1 MRQLVV
7 PILFCLLGSSL
18 AAETRQH
25 GNLIFDL
32 PKGWVSG
39 GTDGGTLT
47 LHSELPDD
55 ECEFCAIRVTAGA
68 VTGGRVDSWLGTQ
81 TRRFAVPDETGA
93 PKITQ
98 IVPPEVFNL
107 RGRPGSIMGQTVD
120 GDLQVLFAVQLFG
133 RMELVAFTA
142 PANGPEDIPP
152 AMTVFQR
159 DVVPMLEGARFVSEG
174 AEPLMPTPVP
184 GDLEGVWWGTT
195 NWWSMGIDGMMT
207 MQIDH
212 HWLTFYPDGTFYD
225 GTAPTGIAPFDRT
238 ELLAQ
243 GDMDW
248 GSYTQ
253 KDDSLTLHYASG
265 EVASFEVG
273 DVMIRKGD
281 RRMYPI
287 DLLADDTKINGTV
300 STIFASGFTPGI
312 GVAGGV
318 TRMTDTTYDPDGTW
332 VYGAYAGASATFEN
346 GSGFASGSDHS
357 ESGRYVVK
365 DGLVTLFAENGSF
378 VRSDYIFKA
387 GDTIWI
393 GSEMLK

>member
-1 MRQLVV
+1 MRQFVL
-7 PILFCLLGSSL
+7 IAICFLGTPL

-25 GNLIFDL
+25 GNLIFDV
-32 PKGWVSG
+32 PRGWESG
-39 GTDGGTLT
+39 GTDDGTLYIR
-47 LHSELPDD
+47 SELPND
-55 ECEFCAIRVTAGA
+55 ECDFCAIRVTPGT
-68 VTGGRVDSWLGTQ
+68 VTGGRVDTWLGQQ
-81 TRRFAVPDETGA
+81 TRRFVDPDETDP

-107 RGRPGSIMGQTVD
+107 KGRPGAILGQTVD
-120 GDLQVLFAVQLFG
+120 GDLQILFAVQLFG

-142 PANGPEDIPP
+142 PVSDPEDIQP

-174 AEPLMPTPVP
+174 AKPLMPPPEP
-184 GDLEGVWWGTT
+184 GDLAGVWWGTS
-195 NWWSMGIDGMMT
+195 NWWMMGIDGTMQ

-225 GTAPTGIAPFDRT
+225 GTPPTGTTPFERAD
-238 ELLAQ
+238 LLAK

-248 GSYTQ
+248 GSYTL
-253 KDDSLTLHYASG
+253 DGDTLTLHYASG
-265 EVASFEVG
+265 EVESYEVS
-273 DVMIRKGD
+273 DDTFYKGD
-281 RRMYPI
+281 RRMDPI
-287 DLLADDTKINGTV
+287 DLLADGTKINGV
-300 STIFASGFTPGI
+300 ISTIFASGFTPGI
-312 GVAGGV
+312 GMSGGV
-318 TRMTDTTYDPDGTW
+318 TRMTDTTYTLDGTW
-332 VYGAYAGASATFEN
+332 VYGAYAGASATFDN

-365 DGLVTLFAENGSF
+365 DGLVVLSDEDGSF

-393 GSEMLK
+393 GSDILK